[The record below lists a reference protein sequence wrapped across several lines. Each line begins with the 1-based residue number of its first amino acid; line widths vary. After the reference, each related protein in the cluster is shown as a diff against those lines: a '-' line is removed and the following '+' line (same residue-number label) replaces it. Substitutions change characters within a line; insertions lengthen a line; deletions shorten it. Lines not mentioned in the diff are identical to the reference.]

1 MLTIVSLENK
11 YSFKNIRPSFDAH
24 YIQFKQCVIFFML
37 QICNM
42 MNAPADEYFTFQV
55 NPVMLIIITIVQK
68 HTMLATNRLY
78 S

>member
-1 MLTIVSLENK
+1 MPL
-11 YSFKNIRPSFDAH
+11 KNITLSFDAN
-24 YIQFKQCVIFFML
+24 YIPFIQCVIFFML

-55 NPVMLIIITIVQK
+55 NSVVLIIINTVQK
-68 HTMLATNRLY
+68 HSMLATNRLY